1 MGLTLLEAAKSERDP
16 ARLAVIRELSEG
28 ELMSIIPFQD
38 VEGEGVFYDQEGELP
53 AVGFRGI
60 NETLDAT
67 YGVLNPQAERLKIM
81 GAEVD
86 VDTAIIDMR
95 GPQAV
100 ADQVQMKV
108 RSMRMTFEDHVI
120 NGDETTNPRAFDG
133 LRRRV
138 NVGSSQA
145 INASGALSLTALDE
159 LIDACDAQG
168 GNKVLIMNKKM
179 RRRLNTAS
187 RNSSIGGFINYEQ
200 NEFGRRVTTYGDVPI
215 VVVDT
220 NAQNQPIMPFLEST
234 AGAPSGGATTS
245 IYCVSFGDLLTTGI
259 QGRARGQFG
268 VSVRALG
275 EVPDAPVDRTRIE
288 FYCGMA
294 VMNGRSAARLY
305 GITDAAVT
313 A

>member
-28 ELMSIIPFQD
+28 ELMSIIPFRD
-38 VEGEGVFYDQEGELP
+38 VENEGIFYDQEGELP

-81 GAEVD
+81 GAEID

-95 GPQAV
+95 GEQTI

-108 RSMRMTFEDHVI
+108 RSMRMTFEDHMI

-133 LRRRV
+133 LKRRI

-145 INASGALSLTALDE
+145 INMNGALSLSALDE
-159 LIDACDAQG
+159 LIDACDAMG
-168 GNKVLIMNKKM
+168 GSKVLIMNKKM
-179 RRRLNTAS
+179 RRRLNAAS
-187 RNSSIGGFINYEQ
+187 RNTSIGGFINHER
-200 NEFGRRVTTYGDVPI
+200 NEFGRRVTQYGDTPI
-215 VVVDT
+215 VVTDV
-220 NAQNQPIMPFLEST
+220 NSANQQIQPFTEAS
-234 AGAPSGGATTS
+234 SSTS
-245 IYCVSFGDLLTTGI
+245 IYCVAFGDLLTTGI

-288 FYCGMA
+288 WYCGMA

-305 GITDAAVT
+305 GITDAAVV

>member
-16 ARLAVIRELSEG
+16 ARLAVIRELAEG

-95 GPQAV
+95 GPQAI

-133 LRRRV
+133 LRRRI

-145 INASGALSLTALDE
+145 INMNGALSLTALDE
-159 LIDACDAQG
+159 LIDACDAVG
-168 GNKVLIMNKKM
+168 GEKVLIMNKKM

-187 RNSSIGGFINYEQ
+187 RNSSIGGFINYSQ

-215 VVVDT
+215 VVTDV
-220 NAQNQPIMPFLEST
+220 NAANQQIQPFTEAS
-234 AGAPSGGATTS
+234 SSTS
-245 IYCVSFGDLLTTGI
+245 IYCVAFGDLLTTGL

-268 VSVRALG
+268 VSVRQLG
-275 EVPDAPVDRTRIE
+275 EVPDAPVDRTRLE
-288 FYCGMA
+288 WYCGMA

-305 GITDAAVT
+305 GVTDAAVV

>member
-1 MGLTLLEAAKSERDP
+1 MGLTLLEAAKSERDL
-16 ARLAVIRELSEG
+16 ARLAVIRELAEG
-28 ELMSIIPFQD
+28 ELMSVIPFQN
-38 VEGEGVFYDQEGELP
+38 VEGEGVFYDVEAELP

-67 YGVLNPQAERLKIM
+67 YGVLNPQAEKLKIM

-95 GPQAV
+95 GPQAI

-108 RSMRMTFEDHVI
+108 RSMRLTFEDQFI
-120 NGDETTNPRAFDG
+120 NGDESANPRTFDG
-133 LRRRV
+133 LRRRI
-138 NVGSSQA
+138 NTGSSQA
-145 INASGALSLTALDE
+145 IAMGGALSLSALDE
-159 LIDACDAQG
+159 LIDACDAAG
-168 GNKVLIMNKKM
+168 GEKVLIMNKKM

-220 NAQNQPIMPFLEST
+220 NAQNLPIMPFTEAS
-234 AGAPSGGATTS
+234 SSTS
-245 IYCVSFGDLLTTGI
+245 IYCVAFGDLLTTAL

-268 VSVRALG
+268 PSVRALG
-275 EVPDAPVDRTRIE
+275 EVPDAPVDRTRLE
-288 FYCGMA
+288 WYCGMA
-294 VMNGRSAARLY
+294 VMNGRSAARLS
-305 GITDAAVT
+305 GVTDAAVV